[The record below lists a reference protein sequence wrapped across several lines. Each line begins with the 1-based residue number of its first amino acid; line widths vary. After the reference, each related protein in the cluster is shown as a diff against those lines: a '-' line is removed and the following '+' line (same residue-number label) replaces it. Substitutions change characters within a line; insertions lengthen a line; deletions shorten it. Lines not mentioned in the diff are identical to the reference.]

1 MAHGQ
6 GAALNRTLGAKGAAL
21 DCVYAGMVQR
31 AQRGWR
37 GLQGNGTTARK
48 ERMKAS
54 EVAASVLQTAKEQI
68 FPGSGAQPR
77 VWRAYTRTGKIVVIL
92 DKQVLDIIDPTK
104 ELPLRKEDHA
114 K

>member
-1 MAHGQ
+1 M
-6 GAALNRTLGAKGAAL
+6 
-21 DCVYAGMVQR
+21 
-31 AQRGWR
+31 
-37 GLQGNGTTARK
+37 
-48 ERMKAS
+48 
-54 EVAASVLQTAKEQI
+54 LQTAKEQI

-104 ELPLRKEDHA
+104 EIPLRKEDHA